1 MKESQQTGKLAG
13 VMAML
18 VLLAACG
25 GGGGS
30 DSQGAAQPP
39 GAPPPSAPV
48 LTTAPTPSYADALRM
63 AAFNAVNAERLK
75 ASLGA
80 LRQSTVLDTA
90 AGYHSNYLLLNPT
103 STPTYS
109 EDEGMPGYVA
119 DTPYARRTDAGYDV
133 ELGNGG
139 ELLTANVSVGT
150 DAALLMLAGPYHRAY
165 LMGQSWTQMG
175 WGFVPDADGVGT
187 LIGEV
192 GLPRADT
199 AQGMTGSSSV
209 YPISNAADVPVMMAN
224 EQPAYPLPV
233 AWGSNGYPGYPGYPV
248 SVQLPMDDIW
258 TPGTFSLVET
268 SSGAAVAGVVLD
280 STSAA
285 LTNFGIKTWAFFI
298 PSAPLKPSTS
308 YTATFTATV
317 DTHAFSKT
325 WSFVTRG
332 GTVTFTNVPRA
343 AVAAAAGATLN
354 VKSASLMQT
363 VANVTLSSQ
372 CGGAT
377 PHTVVS
383 PGSIKLSLSGAV
395 ASGCAATVVVDDL
408 AYPSESNSLTVNF
421 VP

>member
-1 MKESQQTGKLAG
+1 MKDSQQTGKLAG

-18 VLLAACG
+18 FFLAACG

-30 DSQGAAQPP
+30 DSQGGAQPP
-39 GAPPPSAPV
+39 SAPPSSAPV
-48 LTTAPTPSYADALRM
+48 LTTAPTPSYSDAFRI
-63 AAFNAVNAERLK
+63 AAFDTVNAERLK
-75 ASLGA
+75 AGLGA
-80 LRQSTVLDTA
+80 LTQSPVLDTA

-103 STPTYS
+103 SSPTYS

-119 DTPYARRTDAGYDV
+119 DTTYERRTDAGYDV

-139 ELLTANVSVGT
+139 ELLTADVSVGT
-150 DAALLMLAGPYHRAY
+150 DSALLMLAGPYHRAIM
-165 LMGQSWTQMG
+165 MGQTWTQMG
-175 WGFVPDADGVGT
+175 WGFFPNADGVGT
-187 LIGEV
+187 LVGEV

-199 AQGMTGSSSV
+199 AQGMTASLSV
-209 YPISNAADVPVMMAN
+209 YPISNATDVPVMMAN

-233 AWGSNGYPGYPGYPV
+233 AWGSNGYPGYPI
-248 SVQLPMDDIW
+248 SVQLPVDDIW

-285 LTNFGIKTWAFFI
+285 LTNFGLKTWAFFI
-298 PSAPLKPSTS
+298 PNAPLKPSTS

-317 DTHAFSKT
+317 DTHAVLKK
-325 WSFVTRG
+325 WSFVTRD
-332 GTVTFTNVPRA
+332 GTVSFGNVPSA
-343 AVAAAAGATLN
+343 TVGAAAGATVS
-354 VKSASLMQT
+354 VKSASLVQT

-383 PGSIKLSLSGAV
+383 PGSIKLTLSGAV

-408 AYPSESNSLTVNF
+408 AYPSESNNFTVNF